1 MAGTR
6 KKVSFK
12 RADAVIPL
20 PEALAAFRSDTE
32 GTERVKWEV
41 KETLQPEDTFADF
54 TNNVFKTTVLRDEA
68 SKFYRNRENIRIRIG
83 FNDPVGLAKVVKDFP
98 EGVINA
104 AEQVRFNNV
113 AKKLGFNTD
122 VLKNGSEKTL
132 GERLAEDG
140 TGYAWNALV
149 AYGLSLV
156 GTKAFNSLLVG
167 VRRNNLEW
175 AETLREMANEVTES
189 VTGNEHWLR
198 STHPEYTESYGTIPF
213 GFLASLD
220 IATIAKSYSIPPS
233 EVGSKGSFD
242 YEVESDKDSFAPLII
257 DKSVKLTKTVKGSLY
272 RKYRSDFF
280 GTDIRYPERLL
291 TDPHR
296 RIFGRKKP
304 LDGGII
310 LIDVSGS
317 MSLQE
322 KDIQDIL
329 DTAPGALIMAYSHK
343 PSSTGIPNLFILA
356 DRGKQV
362 ASLSDVKYKNI
373 GNGVDGPALKYAISR
388 RRSTKEPIIW
398 VCDGSVTDSNDN
410 GSQELNIQCAKLVV
424 NNRIVTVPNVDGAI
438 EMFRRKKFVSQ
449 DTNLTRLI
457 TRVKKG
463 LI

>member
-1 MAGTR
+1 MAETR
-6 KKVSFK
+6 KKVLYK
-12 RADAVIPL
+12 RAEAVIPL
-20 PEALAAFRSDTE
+20 PEALAAFRSDTKVT
-32 GTERVKWEV
+32 GRVKWEV

-54 TNNVFKTTVLRDEA
+54 TNNVFKTTLLRDEA

-83 FNDPVGLAKVVKDFP
+83 FNDPVGLAKAVKDFP

-149 AYGLSLV
+149 GYGLSLV

-175 AETLREMANEVTES
+175 AETLREMANEVTEY
-189 VTGNEHWLR
+189 VTGNESWLR
-198 STHPEYTESYGTIPF
+198 STHPEDTESYGTIPF
-213 GFLASLD
+213 GFLASLE
-220 IATIAKSYSIPPS
+220 IAKIAKSYTIPLS
-233 EVGSKGSFD
+233 EISSEGAFGD
-242 YEVESDKDSFAPLII
+242 EVESGKGRFAPLII
-257 DKSVKLTKTVKGSLY
+257 DKSVELTKTVKGSLY

-317 MSLQE
+317 MHLEQ

-343 PSSTGIPNLFILA
+343 PKSTGIPNLFILA

-398 VCDGSVTDSNDN
+398 VCDGHVTDSNDD
-410 GSQELNIQCAKLVV
+410 GSQELSIQCAKLVV
-424 NNRIVTVPNVDGAI
+424 NNRIFTVPNVSGAI

-449 DTNLTRLI
+449 DTRLTPFI